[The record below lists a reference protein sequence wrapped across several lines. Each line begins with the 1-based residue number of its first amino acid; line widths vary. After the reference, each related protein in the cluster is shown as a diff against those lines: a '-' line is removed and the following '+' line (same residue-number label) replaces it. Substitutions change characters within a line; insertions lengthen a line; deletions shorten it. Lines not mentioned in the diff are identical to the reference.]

1 MSLRH
6 GPVLT
11 GQGNASGGPHGSSP
25 PSLTTLCCRGATSPR
40 LELLQTLPPPHAPR
54 PPILPHPVPTPN
66 LAPAAG
72 GSTALPTNSSAT
84 GSLLFSP
91 PLLHLHLRPPP
102 HTPHTPR
109 APVLSITYPCFPHP
123 SNLLSW
129 PQSRNPPVSAGP
141 VPPNLRP
148 QHPSSLQTLFQAPLF
163 ADARA
168 APEPAAGPT
177 CQCP

>member
-1 MSLRH
+1 MPA
-6 GPVLT
+6 GGLT
-11 GQGNASGGPHGSSP
+11 AALHLPSP
-25 PSLTTLCCRGATSPR
+25 PSAAGAPLLPGWSCSRPSP
-40 LELLQTLPPPHAPR
+40 LPTPHA
-54 PPILPHPVPTPN
+54 PPILPRPVPTPN